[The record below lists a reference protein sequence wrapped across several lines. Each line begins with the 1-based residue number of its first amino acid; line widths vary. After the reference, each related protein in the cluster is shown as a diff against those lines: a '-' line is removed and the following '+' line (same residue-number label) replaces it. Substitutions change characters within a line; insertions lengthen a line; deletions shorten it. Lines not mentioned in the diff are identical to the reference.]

1 MRGFL
6 EFLKTQIRSGCKR
19 TKELQRRQA
28 CIFINDVIFAYEK
41 KPESPTRKFRP
52 NNKKIKNLITSVK
65 NETR

>member
-1 MRGFL
+1 MVVREQKNYKDDKRVYL
-6 EFLKTQIRSGCKR
+6 STMLKK
-19 TKELQRRQA
+19 KKKK
-28 CIFINDVIFAYEK
+28 NVIFAYEK